1 MSNSDIERD
10 IDFIIDK
17 TKELA
22 TIVTQEQYHLLET
35 KELIRQQL
43 IQQFNDNYSAAEMAN
58 VEDKLVLLYQLS
70 TEITQRCE
78 DVLTQTKQNIL
89 KLKQAN
95 KVKQA
100 YNKK

>member
-22 TIVTQEQYHLLET
+22 TIVEQEQYHLLET

-58 VEDKLVLLYQLS
+58 VEEKLVLLYQLS